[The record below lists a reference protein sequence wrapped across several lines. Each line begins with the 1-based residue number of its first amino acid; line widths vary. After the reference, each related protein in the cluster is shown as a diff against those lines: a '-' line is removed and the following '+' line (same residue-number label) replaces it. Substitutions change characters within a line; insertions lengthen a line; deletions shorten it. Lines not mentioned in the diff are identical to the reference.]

1 MNLAQALDQLRTDPG
16 FQAGVAAWRTTPAR
30 EAVTAPFPTGLDPR
44 LRAALAAD
52 GIRHL
57 YSHQRAAWDAVAAGE
72 HVVVVTPTASG
83 KTLCYNLPVVQRLL
97 GDSDARALFLFPT
110 KALAYDQLNALRGLC
125 ARLEAPLR
133 VHTFDGDTPADA
145 RRAIRQSGH
154 VVLTNPDML
163 HTGILP
169 HHTKWTQL
177 FENLRYVIIDEVHQY
192 RGVFGSHLANLLR
205 RLRRLCAFYGT
216 HPQFICC
223 SATIANPQEL
233 ASKLLGADVTLID
246 DNGAPRG
253 EKHIILYN
261 PPMVDAALGIR
272 RSVINETQR
281 WADRLLDKGTQLIVF
296 GRSRLRVELLTTYLK
311 ESARKRRMP
320 TKCITGYRGGYL
332 PNERRGIEAGLRD
345 GSVRCVV
352 STNALELGI
361 DIGALDACL
370 MAGYP
375 GSIASTWQQ
384 AGRAGRR
391 SSVSLAILLGSSAPV
406 DQFLM
411 QHPDYFFDQPPEHGV
426 IDPNNLIILLS
437 HVKCALFELP
447 FEDGEQFGVDD
458 ISELLAYLE
467 ELNLVRHVD
476 GRWYWAT
483 DGYPAE
489 DVSLRSA
496 SPENVV
502 IIDTQNGD
510 RVIGEVD
517 YVAASLEVYEGAIYI
532 HGGATYSV
540 ERLDYEDK
548 KAYVKP
554 VDVDYYTDAES
565 KTDIKVLAVFVEAP
579 AERGASGNGEVA
591 VSTLPVAYKKVKFRT
606 HENLGIGRIYLP
618 ESQLHTTAFW
628 RDFTPEALEAAHIG
642 PKVIGGALQAV
653 AHVLGQVASIYLMCD
668 PRDVRAVPMV
678 RAPFSERAT
687 IYVYDNYP
695 GGVGYSDKLFRLQRM
710 VFEGARD
717 LIQACG
723 CECGCPSCV
732 GPPLI
737 VGEEGKA
744 AALRLI
750 DLVLADGEMPRE
762 VPAVGSAAPAV
773 PV

>member
-1 MNLAQALDQLRTDPG
+1 MNLAQTLGQLQRDPQ

-30 EAVTAPFPTGLDPR
+30 EAVTAPFPDRIAPR
-44 LRAALAAD
+44 LRDALAGQ

-57 YSHQRAAWDAVAAGE
+57 YSHQRAAWDALEAGR
-72 HVVVVTPTASG
+72 HVVIVTPTASG

-97 GDSDARALFLFPT
+97 REPDARALYMFPT
-110 KALAYDQLNALRGLC
+110 KALAYDQLHTLRTLT
-125 ARLEAPLR
+125 EAADVPLR

-145 RRAIRQSGH
+145 RRAIRHSGH

-177 FENLRYVIIDEVHQY
+177 FENLRYVVIDEVHQY
-192 RGVFGSHLANLLR
+192 RGVFGSHLANLVR
-205 RLRRLCAFYGT
+205 RLRRLCRFYGVD
-216 HPQFICC
+216 PQFICC

-233 ASKLLGADVTLID
+233 ASRLLGDEVTLID
-246 DNGAPRG
+246 ENGAPQG
-253 EKHIILYN
+253 EKHFVLYN
-261 PPMVDAALGIR
+261 PPVVDAALGIR

-281 WADRLLDKGTQLIVF
+281 LADRMMDKGTQLIVF

-311 ESARKRRMP
+311 ESARRRRSP
-320 TKCITGYRGGYL
+320 VRITGYRGGYL
-332 PNERRGIEAGLRD
+332 PNERRNIEAGLRD
-345 GSVRCVV
+345 GSVGCVV

-370 MAGYP
+370 MAGYA

-391 SSVSLAILLGSSAPV
+391 SAVSAAVLVASSAPV

-411 QHPDYFFDQPPEHGV
+411 QHPDYFFGQSPEHGV

-437 HVKCALFELP
+437 HLKCALFELP
-447 FEDGEQFGVDD
+447 FEDGEAFGVDQ
-458 ISELLAYLE
+458 IGEILAYLE
-467 ELNLVRHVD
+467 EMHLVRHVE

-483 DGYPAE
+483 DAYPAE

-502 IIDTQNGD
+502 IIDTANHD

-517 YVAASLEVYEGAIYI
+517 YVAATLEVYEGAIYI
-532 HGGATYSV
+532 HEGATYSV

-554 VDVDYYTDAES
+554 VEVDYYTDAES
-565 KTDIKVLAVFVEAP
+565 KTDIKVVAVFEEAP
-579 AERGASGNGEVA
+579 AARGGSGQGEVA
-591 VSTLPVAYKKVKFRT
+591 VTTLPVAYKKVKFKT

-618 ESQLHTTAFW
+618 ESELQTTAFW
-628 RDFTPEALEAAHIG
+628 RDFTPEALDQLQIG
-642 PKVIGGALQAV
+642 PDVLGGALQAV
-653 AHVLGQVASIYLMCD
+653 AHVIGQVASLYLMCD

-678 RAPFSERAT
+678 RAPFTQRAT
-687 IYVYDNYP
+687 VYVYDNYP
-695 GGVGYSDKLFRLQRM
+695 GGVGYSDKLHRLQRM
-710 VFEGARD
+710 VFAGARE
-717 LIQACG
+717 LIEGCACTT
-723 CECGCPSCV
+723 GCPSCV
-732 GPPLI
+732 GPPLE
-737 VGEEGKA
+737 VGERGKA
-744 AALRLI
+744 AAVCLLGA
-750 DLVLADGEMPRE
+750 VLADLDA
-762 VPAVGSAAPAV
+762 PAATFDLVAPAPAAP
-773 PV
+773 

>member
-1 MNLAQALDQLRTDPG
+1 MNLAQALDQLRADPRV
-16 FQAGVAAWRTTPAR
+16 QANVAAWRTIPAR
-30 EAVTAPFPTGLDPR
+30 AAVTAPFPPTLDPR
-44 LRAALAAD
+44 LQAALAAD
-52 GIRHL
+52 GIRSL
-57 YSHQRAAWDAVAAGE
+57 YSHQLAAWDAVGRGR
-72 HVVVVTPTASG
+72 HVVIVTPTASG
-83 KTLCYNLPVVQRLL
+83 KTLCYNLPVLQRVLR
-97 GDSDARALFLFPT
+97 DPAARALYVFPT
-110 KALAYDQLNALRGLC
+110 KALANDQLNTLRGLRD
-125 ARLEAPLR
+125 RLPTPLR

-145 RRAIRQSGH
+145 RRAIRRSGH
-154 VVLTNPDML
+154 IVLTNPDML

-177 FENLRYVIIDEVHQY
+177 FENLRYVVIDEVHQY
-192 RGVFGSHLANLLR
+192 RGVFGSHFANLVR

-216 HPQFICC
+216 QPQFICC
-223 SATIANPQEL
+223 SATIANPREL
-233 ASKLLGADVTLID
+233 ATKLLGEDVELID

-261 PPMVDAALGIR
+261 PPVVDAALGIR

-281 WADRLLDKGTQLIVF
+281 LASRLMDKGTQLIVF

-311 ESARKRRMP
+311 EQARSRRQ
-320 TKCITGYRGGYL
+320 KAGRITGYRGGYL
-332 PNERRGIEAGLRD
+332 PNERRAIEAGLRD
-345 GSVRCVV
+345 GSIRCVV

-391 SSVSLAILLGSSAPV
+391 SSVSAAILVGSSAPV

-411 QHPDYFFDQPPEHGV
+411 HHPDYFFDQPPEHGV
-426 IDPNNLIILLS
+426 VDPNNLILLLG
-437 HVKCALFELP
+437 HLKCALFELP
-447 FEDGEQFGVDD
+447 FEDGERFGVD
-458 ISELLAYLE
+458 EMGEMLAYLE
-467 ELNLVRHVD
+467 ELELVRHVE
-476 GRWYWAT
+476 GRWYWAA
-483 DGYPAE
+483 DAYPAE

-502 IIDTQNGD
+502 IVDCQNGD

-517 YVAASLEVYEGAIYI
+517 YVAATLEVYEGAIYI
-532 HGGATYSV
+532 HEGATYSV
-540 ERLDYEDK
+540 ERLDYDDK

-554 VDVDYYTDAES
+554 VEVDYYTDAES
-565 KTDIKVLAVFVEAP
+565 KTAIKVLAVFQDAP
-579 AERGASGNGEVA
+579 APRGSVGCGEVA

-606 HENLGIGRIYLP
+606 HENLGVGRIYLP
-618 ESQLHTTAFW
+618 ESHLHTTAFW
-628 RDFTPEALEAAHIG
+628 RDFTPEALEDIG
-642 PKVIGGALQAV
+642 VGPQIIGGALQAV

-687 IYVYDNYP
+687 VYVYDNYP
-695 GGVGYSDKLFRLQRM
+695 GGVGYSDKLFRLQEM
-710 VFEGARD
+710 VFAGARE
-717 LIQACG
+717 LIAGCA

-732 GPPLI
+732 GPPLE

-744 AALRLI
+744 AALRLL
-750 DLVLADGEMPRE
+750 DLVLADCGAARAPARPAAP
-762 VPAVGSAAPAV
+762 VPA
-773 PV
+773 